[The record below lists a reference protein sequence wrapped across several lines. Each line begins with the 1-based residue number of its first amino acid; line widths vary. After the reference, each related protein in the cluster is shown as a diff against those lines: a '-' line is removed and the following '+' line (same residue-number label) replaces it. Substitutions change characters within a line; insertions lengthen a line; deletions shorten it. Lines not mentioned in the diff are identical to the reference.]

1 VAGRIGRRACV
12 VKESRVQRGL
22 GWVQMWRDL
31 LDAPPQEDSVFLQRV
46 SFVERGV
53 TLPAK
58 MVMMVVLLYL
68 LFVSRWFRNLTPLQ
82 EDAWNLL
89 RTFYLIYFC
98 ANVGAAIVV
107 WGMEELSVRLV
118 ERVVYSVAL
127 LDTIFMAALTL
138 VTGGFGSIL
147 YWLFPGLILRNAAV
161 IPRADVQIM
170 VNFSVAGFYALAGIL
185 HPMLERAEVEIIES
199 TGRGVLLSSSEDTSR
214 EPVESLVLRLLLL
227 LLLAVCCYALQVLL
241 DRRRREEAEAQ
252 EFMLKQQQLQ
262 AAGRLAA
269 EIAHQ
274 LKNPL
279 GIINNAAYT
288 LQKTVRE
295 GKTITQQIAIIR
307 EEVSRS
313 DRILT
318 ELMGYAQL
326 AEGKVERLSVTD
338 EIDRAVEEAFPPGA
352 NYAVEVRR
360 NYGPAIPTLLGQRGH
375 FSEIFLNLLTNAR
388 EAMDGRGRIEI
399 SARATPDYEVEVRIR
414 DSGPG
419 IMPDVLPKLFD
430 AYFTT
435 KERGTGL
442 GLAIV
447 KHNTELYGGTARA
460 ESVLGQGATFIVT
473 LPARSIMRMRR

>member
-1 VAGRIGRRACV
+1 MNPAILT
-12 VKESRVQRGL
+12 RVGVWL
-22 GWVQMWRDL
+22 KTWREL
-31 LDAPPQEDSVFLQRV
+31 LDAPPPEDSVFLQRV
-46 SFVERGV
+46 AFVERGV
-53 TLPAK
+53 ALPAK
-58 MVMMVVLLYL
+58 LVLMVVMLYL
-68 LFVSRWFRNLTPLQ
+68 LFVSHWFRNLTPLQ

-89 RTFYLIYFC
+89 RSFFLIYFC
-98 ANVGAAIVV
+98 SNVGAAIVV
-107 WGMEELSVRLV
+107 WGMEELSTRLV

-127 LDTIFMAALTL
+127 LDSIFLAALTL

-170 VNFSVAGFYALAGIL
+170 VNVSVAGFYALAGIL
-185 HPMLERAEVEIIES
+185 YPMLEGAEKELIES
-199 TGRGVLLSSSEDTSR
+199 TGRGAVLSSGEDVAR

-227 LLLAVCCYALQVLL
+227 LLLAACCYALQVLL

-252 EFMLKQQQLQ
+252 EYAVKHHQLQ

-288 LQKTVRE
+288 LQKTVKE

-326 AEGKVERLSVTD
+326 AEGKVERLSVT
-338 EIDRAVEEAFPPGA
+338 EEMDRAIEEAIPKGVS
-352 NYAVEVRR
+352 YAIEVRR
-360 NYGPAIPTLLGQRGH
+360 DYAAAIPTLLGQRGH
-375 FSEIFLNLLTNAR
+375 LSEIFLNLLTNAR
-388 EAMDGRGRIEI
+388 EAMGGRGRVEI
-399 SARATPDYEVEVRIR
+399 AIRVTPDYEVEVRIR

-419 IMPDVLPKLFD
+419 IAPEVLPKLFD

-447 KHNTELYGGTARA
+447 KHNSELYGGTARA
-460 ESVLGQGATFIVT
+460 ESVLGQGATFIVM
-473 LPARSIMRMRR
+473 LPARSIMRFRR

>member
-1 VAGRIGRRACV
+1 MRPDPLNRFGAW
-12 VKESRVQRGL
+12 VKG
-22 GWVQMWRDL
+22 WRDL
-31 LDAPPQEDSVFLQRV
+31 ADSPPPEDSVFLQRV
-46 SFVERGV
+46 AFVERGV

-58 MVMMVVLLYL
+58 LVLMVVLLYL
-68 LFVSRWFRNLTPLQ
+68 LFVSNWFRNLTPLQ
-82 EDAWNLL
+82 EDAWNVL

-127 LDTIFMAALTL
+127 LDSIFLAALTL

-161 IPRADVQIM
+161 VPRADVQIM
-170 VNFSVAGFYALAGIL
+170 VNVSVAVFYAVAGIL
-185 HPMLERAEVEIIES
+185 HPMLDRAEAEIIES
-199 TGRGVLLSSSEDTSR
+199 TGRGAVLSSGEEPGR

-227 LLLAVCCYALQVLL
+227 LLLAACCYALQVLL
-241 DRRRREEAEAQ
+241 DRKRREEAEAQ
-252 EFMLKQQQLQ
+252 EFAVKQQQLQ

-288 LQKTVRE
+288 LQKTVKE
-295 GKTITQQIAIIR
+295 GKTITQQISIIR

-338 EIDRAVEEAFPPGA
+338 EIDRAIAEAFPPAA
-352 NYAVEVRR
+352 NYAVTVKQ

-388 EAMDGRGRIEI
+388 EAMDGRGRVEVN
-399 SARATPDYEVEVRIR
+399 ARATPDYEVEVRIR

-419 IMPDVLPKLFD
+419 IHPDVLPKLFD

-447 KHNTELYGGTARA
+447 KHNTELYGGTVRA

-473 LPARSIMRMRR
+473 LPARSIMRIRR

>member
-1 VAGRIGRRACV
+1 MKLPEV
-12 VKESRVQRGL
+12 SGL
-22 GWVQMWRDL
+22 GNWLAGWRNLVQ
-31 LDAPPQEDSVFLQRV
+31 APPPDDSVFLQRIA
-46 SFVERGV
+46 FVERGV
-53 TLPAK
+53 ALPAK
-58 MVMMVVLLYL
+58 TVLMVLMLYL

-127 LDTIFMAALTL
+127 LDSIFLAALTL

-161 IPRADVQIM
+161 IPRADVQIL
-170 VNFSVAGFYALAGIL
+170 VNLSVTGFYAVAGTLYPIL
-185 HPMLERAEVEIIES
+185 DRADTELIE
-199 TGRGVLLSSSEDTSR
+199 TMGRGVLYGSGEDGGH
-214 EPVESLVLRLLLL
+214 EPFESLALRLLLL
-227 LLLAVCCYALQVLL
+227 VLLALCCYALQVLL
-241 DRRRREEAEAQ
+241 DRKRREEVEAQ
-252 EFMLKQQQLQ
+252 EFEVKQEQLA

-288 LQKTVRE
+288 LQRTVKE
-295 GKTITQQIAIIR
+295 GKTITQQISIIR
-307 EEVSRS
+307 EEVARS

-326 AEGKVERLSVTD
+326 AEGKVERLSVTE
-338 EIDRAVEEAFPPGA
+338 EIDRAVETVFPAGA
-352 NYAVEVRR
+352 EYSVTVQRE
-360 NYGPAIPTLLGQRGH
+360 YGPAIPQLLGQRGH
-375 FSEIFLNLLTNAR
+375 FSEIIVNLLTNAR
-388 EAMDGRGRIEI
+388 EAMQGRGRIRI
-399 SARATPDYEVEVRIR
+399 SVRATPDYEVEIR
-414 DSGPG
+414 VTDTGPG
-419 IMPDVLPKLFD
+419 IPPEALPKLFE

-435 KERGTGL
+435 KETGTGL

-447 KHNTELYGGTARA
+447 KHNTELYGGTVRV
-460 ESVLGQGATFIVT
+460 ESVLGQGATFIVV
-473 LPARSIMRMRR
+473 LPARSLMRMRR

>member
-1 VAGRIGRRACV
+1 MRPDPLNRFGAW
-12 VKESRVQRGL
+12 VKG
-22 GWVQMWRDL
+22 WRDL
-31 LDAPPQEDSVFLQRV
+31 ADSPPPEDSVFLQRV
-46 SFVERGV
+46 AFVERGV

-58 MVMMVVLLYL
+58 LVLMVVLLYL
-68 LFVSRWFRNLTPLQ
+68 LFVSNWFRNLTPLQ
-82 EDAWNLL
+82 EDAWNVL

-107 WGMEELSVRLV
+107 WGMEELSARLV

-127 LDTIFMAALTL
+127 LDSIFLAALTL

-161 IPRADVQIM
+161 VPRADVQIM
-170 VNFSVAGFYALAGIL
+170 VNVSVAVFYAVAGIL
-185 HPMLERAEVEIIES
+185 HPMLDRAEAEIIES
-199 TGRGVLLSSSEDTSR
+199 TGRGAVLSSGEEPGR

-227 LLLAVCCYALQVLL
+227 LLLAACCYALQVLL
-241 DRRRREEAEAQ
+241 DRKRREEAEAQ
-252 EFMLKQQQLQ
+252 EFAVKQQQLQ

-288 LQKTVRE
+288 LQKTVKE
-295 GKTITQQIAIIR
+295 GKTITQQISIIR

-338 EIDRAVEEAFPPGA
+338 EIDRAIAEAFPPAA
-352 NYAVEVRR
+352 NYSVTVKQ

-388 EAMDGRGRIEI
+388 EAMDGRGRVEVN
-399 SARATPDYEVEVRIR
+399 ARATPDYEVEVRIR

-419 IMPDVLPKLFD
+419 IHPDVLPKLFD

-447 KHNTELYGGTARA
+447 KHNTELYGGTVRV

-473 LPARSIMRMRR
+473 LPARSIMRIRR

>member
-1 VAGRIGRRACV
+1 MKRIGLE
-12 VKESRVQRGL
+12 K
-22 GWVQMWRDL
+22 GWEWLKTWRQV
-31 LDAPPQEDSVFLQRV
+31 LDAPPPEDSVFLQRV
-46 SFVERGV
+46 AFVERGV

-58 MVMMVVLLYL
+58 MVLMVVLLYL
-68 LFVSRWFRNLTPLQ
+68 LFATRWFKNLTPLQ

-89 RTFYLIYFC
+89 RSFYLIYFC

-107 WGMEELSVRLV
+107 WGMEELSARVV

-127 LDTIFMAALTL
+127 LDSIFLSALTL

-170 VNFSVAGFYALAGIL
+170 VNFSVAGFYTLAGVL
-185 HPMLERAEVEIIES
+185 CPMLERAEAEIIES
-199 TGRGVLLSSSEDTSR
+199 TGRGVLLSSGDDGSR

-227 LLLAVCCYALQVLL
+227 LLLGVCCYALQVLL

-252 EFMLKQQQLQ
+252 EFLLKQQQLQ

-295 GKTITQQIAIIR
+295 GKTITQQISIIR
-307 EEVSRS
+307 EEVTRS

-326 AEGKVERLSVTD
+326 AEGKVERVLVT
-338 EIDRAVEEAFPPGA
+338 EEVDRAVEGAFPKGTT
-352 NYAVEVRR
+352 YAVEVKR
-360 NYGPAIPTLLGQRGH
+360 NYGPAIPHLLGQRGH

-388 EAMDGRGRIEI
+388 EAMGGRGRIEI
-399 SARATPDYEVEVRIR
+399 SVRATPDYEVEVRVR
-414 DSGPG
+414 DNGPG
-419 IMPDVLPKLFD
+419 IPPEVLPKLFD

-435 KERGTGL
+435 KESGTGL

-447 KHNTELYGGTARA
+447 KHNTELYGGSVRA
-460 ESVLGQGATFIVT
+460 ESVLGQGATFVVT
-473 LPARSIMRMRR
+473 LPARSVMRMRR